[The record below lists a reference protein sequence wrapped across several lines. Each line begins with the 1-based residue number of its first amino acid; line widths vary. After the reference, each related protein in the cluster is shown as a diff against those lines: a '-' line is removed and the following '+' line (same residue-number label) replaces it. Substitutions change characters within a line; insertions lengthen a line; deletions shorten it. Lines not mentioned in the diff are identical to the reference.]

1 MTVTKSGLSDREA
14 EDASP
19 ILVITLAGT
28 AVQRV
33 QGGGR
38 AERRKEGLRNGLTGR
53 K

>member
-28 AVQRV
+28 AEQSAGWG
-33 QGGGR
+33 QGREKERGF
-38 AERRKEGLRNGLTGR
+38 AEWINR
-53 K
+53 